1 MFVCHCRAV
10 SDGDVRW
17 CIAEGACDV
26 DEIGRRCG
34 AGTGCGGCRGALAQ
48 LLAALDRRTLVTS
61 GGPADR
67 GLAVE
72 QN

>member
-10 SDGDVRW
+10 SDGAILG

-34 AGTGCGGCRGALAQ
+34 AGTGCGGCRSALAQ
-48 LLAALDRRTLVTS
+48 LLAALAPQS
-61 GGPADR
+61 
-67 GLAVE
+67 
-72 QN
+72 